1 MTTSVGIPSTT
12 AVRDTPRTS
21 TLTAAALAGAL
32 SAAAFI
38 GGFVLFPSQTF
49 REGMLTPYS
58 ILNNVVTTLAFAVL
72 AAATPTLR
80 RVLDVPR
87 WALYLTAAAFA
98 GIAAMSWSLAT
109 LAPDMAKF
117 VSDKEFDTF
126 TVYLVL
132 FPLPKM
138 LLGLVGFIALGVT
151 GWRRRAIPRGSSVLL
166 VLAGLASLW
175 WAYPPAALLS
185 TLALAWIVRSVE
197 SSPQR

>member
-138 LLGLVGFIALGVT
+138 LLGLGGFIALGVT

>member
-1 MTTSVGIPSTT
+1 MTTTVGNPP
-12 AVRDTPRTS
+12 AADVRDVPRTG

-38 GGFVLFPSQTF
+38 AGFTLFPSQTF

-58 ILNNVVTTLAFAVL
+58 IVNNVVTTLAFAVL

-87 WALYLTAAAFA
+87 WALYLTAAAFT

-126 TVYLVL
+126 TAYLVL

-138 LLGLVGFIALGVT
+138 LLGLVGFTALGVT

-185 TLALAWIVRSVE
+185 TLALAWIVRSIE

>member
-1 MTTSVGIPSTT
+1 MST
-12 AVRDTPRTS
+12 AVGNPVTNEVRDAPRIGA
-21 TLTAAALAGAL
+21 LTAAALAGGL

-38 GGFVLFPSQTF
+38 AGFTVLPSQTF

-58 ILNNVVTTLAFAVL
+58 IVNNVVTTLAFAVL

-87 WALYLTAAAFA
+87 WALYLAAAAFA
-98 GIAAMSWSLAT
+98 AIAAMSWSLAT

-117 VSDKEFDTF
+117 VTDEEFDTF
-126 TVYLVL
+126 TAYLVL

-138 LLGLVGFIALGVT
+138 LLGLVGFTALGVT

-166 VLAGLASLW
+166 VLAGVASLW

-197 SSPQR
+197 RSAPR